1 MSDLRD
7 SINIISRQIAAINEE
22 LVNQGIEPDKHS
34 EIVLEAARKYANA
47 LPMHAESGRV
57 TWNVSV
63 EGDPV
68 EGWLITEDAD
78 G

>member
-1 MSDLRD
+1 MNDLQD
-7 SINIISRQIAAINEE
+7 LIDQWDNGALAARAYPETFI
-22 LVNQGIEPDKHS
+22 QGF
-34 EIVLEAARKYANA
+34 LEAARKYANA

-68 EGWLITEDAD
+68 EGWLISEAAD